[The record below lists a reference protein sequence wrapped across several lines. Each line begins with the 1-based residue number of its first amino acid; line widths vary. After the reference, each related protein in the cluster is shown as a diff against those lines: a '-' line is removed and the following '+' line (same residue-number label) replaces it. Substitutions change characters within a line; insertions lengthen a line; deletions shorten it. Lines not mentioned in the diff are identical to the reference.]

1 MKLKKLLYNKENEQ
15 FIVTECQSGGGE
27 ILPIIFKNPKRIGSN
42 NQTVKSKLSIRF
54 VQ

>member
-15 FIVTECQSGGGE
+15 FIVTECQSGGE